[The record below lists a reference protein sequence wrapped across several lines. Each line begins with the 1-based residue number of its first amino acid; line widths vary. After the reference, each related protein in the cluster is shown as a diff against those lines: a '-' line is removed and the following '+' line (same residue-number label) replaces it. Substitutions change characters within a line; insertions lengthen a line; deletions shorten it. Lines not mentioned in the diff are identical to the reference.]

1 MYVKCN
7 SMKIKEQCTVLDMW
21 EILEK
26 ASKIQLEGILNLSY
40 IPATF
45 DLIEGIQLLNS
56 RSWILEG
63 PNLTKARSIYIHE
76 SIDCIYLLECMIW
89 TSMPVQLA
97 KISEC
102 KVTSDCGS
110 EATEA
115 QEFDLR
121 DQPGKIIALDKS
133 FGGQFPLFHHP
144 RSSQIIGS

>member
-63 PNLTKARSIYIHE
+63 SKQGVSIYMRASTVFIH
-76 SIDCIYLLECMIW
+76 
-89 TSMPVQLA
+89 
-97 KISEC
+97 
-102 KVTSDCGS
+102 
-110 EATEA
+110 
-115 QEFDLR
+115 
-121 DQPGKIIALDKS
+121 
-133 FGGQFPLFHHP
+133 
-144 RSSQIIGS
+144 